1 MSKFLYV
8 TDQDEYTDHSFI
20 GPLFQKYLNRHFEI
34 NTIFFSKSK
43 YDIEIKDD
51 GRIIIPEK
59 FSSTLLEELEN
70 KKQIILKPKHCL
82 GFFLNTMLLFL

>member
-34 NTIFFSKSK
+34 NTIFS
-43 YDIEIKDD
+43 
-51 GRIIIPEK
+51 
-59 FSSTLLEELEN
+59 LNL
-70 KKQIILKPKHCL
+70 KQI
-82 GFFLNTMLLFL
+82 